1 MAVTWLFAFF
11 LYPYVRSVEDRTLMS
26 IFDQFRFS
34 FGFSGIAKI
43 GPNRCTQDSCWYL
56 VAFLLILGYDDT
68 ASSNNTAPAARPKKK
83 DFEHTIWQPLWG
95 GEFLPSKRCLE

>member
-1 MAVTWLFAFF
+1 
-11 LYPYVRSVEDRTLMS
+11 MS

-34 FGFSGIAKI
+34 FGFSGISKL

-68 ASSNNTAPAARPKKK
+68 ASSNNTAPVARPKKK
-83 DFEHTIWQPLWG
+83 ILSTIFGSHFGG